1 MAQQTLTSFFPVRS
15 AAEDRVCSHAGA
27 REEGDASGTQLPQAA
42 GGKRK
47 RQSATTNKRLREDA
61 DEVDLE
67 HTEGEEESEDE
78 MNRDDEAFIDDCAI
92 SDDGQEQVRCE
103 QENYAAEDMDGAD
116 ALEQAIAAVKRP
128 VGRPRIH
135 PPKAP
140 SNRKR
145 GRPPKHNKQD
155 AHDRQKHNTQDAH
168 DNEAEEPE
176 DKSAEKKPR
185 KRSDRLRSLLVTCE
199 RGIGNVRR
207 SVGEYHL
214 KKPFHLP
221 LADFVTAW
229 ELQPQRVLIDFG
241 LEIGKL
247 GRGAFGNE
255 MHRRWVNDIQVQRE
269 FATRFFVPISENIP
283 LRALSTDVQDTCVP
297 PHMCRT
303 NSTSKVLHGFRAMHR
318 QTELDNMNNKFYE
331 KVLIGQQRTSR
342 ELRQMIDGGPFGGL
356 QGKAVDVLWR
366 VYAGEE
372 VTNLSEQTLQLVQA
386 ISMALQGSKG
396 DELWCMVNTDVSE
409 FYVRGKTGMS
419 KVQSG
424 VHTVREYNFQ
434 QASKHAGRFAV
445 DDIDKRIL
453 KKVWRFRFPNEEVPL
468 EDKEKLL
475 RLVDS
480 RYKNDCPELAAS
492 AIPITAQPPTIDPVI
507 VDLWVYKDIFAAW
520 DENTQQR
527 TNVTVEGIYVL
538 GKCAACDPLLILKSI
553 AENNP
558 TASTLLL
565 ETFSH
570 MLQVLGMQKCS
581 WDQLFSTDSAGAAYA
596 VSEARMLE
604 GIFKFCDS
612 HKLRN
617 VNVGGMRLDASNQEE
632 MLIWEQYIR
641 TITSSRTAHYE
652 MMTRETLNDR
662 KHIKDA
668 QLPYEHFPHDLVHG
682 LSNWKVSVSRVQA
695 EMEEYIQTYEDIEEQ
710 DTVRFD
716 LQDWFSS
723 HEFEDDPETGQPL
736 YMFIREGVGFTL
748 NTGLW
753 IKIRTDNSRSHDED
767 KYENIKKKDKNA
779 SLSSLMPQPQQQNNL
794 VRLWCGNMSETSDPL
809 DEIFCHSAIVPDLR
823 WMVEQMPKMD
833 TIGESVVLLREMIG
847 DEVLVTAREEA
858 GHNARVREILQ
869 LAGKERN
876 PLRER
881 IHNIEEN
888 TKLEFLF
895 RVKMNKILASI
906 KHTLQIMRA
915 SELVQWR
922 IAALGVSDLQ
932 KQDKSMQ
939 DKWQKDYA
947 HVSEA
952 FEDSLSWRD
961 WLSVG
966 ATTAIFYTHSN
977 KRIDSNLS
985 FMNTMLQ
992 RLMMLCFMTHNMNT
1006 PGAYGMTL
1014 RVGDMACSVN
1024 IIKEMEVHNRKGTS
1038 VCLYD
1043 PKHPGMGIDQC
1054 TGNLGQQCN
1063 AGMIHLSLTKEHKD
1077 MASLAVDTSLR
1088 NVSKMSYATLQ
1099 GSGVLVNCGGEIVN
1113 GNTDFTRKC
1122 GKCCYFTEYG
1132 KQADDN
1138 VMMGWMESL
1147 MANSGDQE
1155 LGGESGV
1162 QQGAWTTTQNLESS
1176 SVLQIKKLP
1185 VLLITGNRP
1194 TSATPAS
1201 AVEGARWMNIASST
1215 MDGDNGFTKVLLGH
1229 AECVQ
1234 PNLPG
1239 NSDDD
1244 CVLLATLTN
1253 SMCRGDVRKD
1263 IKIIGREI
1271 VLRNRLHF
1279 LLMQWLKTDAV
1290 LVCSAL
1296 TSEPKRFV
1304 YSLMSNFSNIECSV
1318 AQLTGGLRREYLNK
1332 DSRFWHRN
1340 AAGPW
1345 DKVMKTSM
1353 HVYMAM
1359 STSLLTCMDRVQLG
1373 FPVDLTLAF
1382 ELGIKAVMTETI
1394 PFMAM
1399 ITSLHMW
1406 LASAVLD
1413 INIMIL
1419 ACYMY
1424 HFSGFQ
1430 NTCSL
1435 RVLSL
1440 AILGLLRA
1448 PDDENADSDWAAY
1461 VAFCEEIAPLVLSRR
1476 MRQGANNPSRPGA
1489 RNVAQGT
1496 LPTPSLDTLQ
1506 TWASWSVPALQKDIF
1521 ATYKAR
1527 TDGQEQQKLSVYC
1540 QPRPQFVFRD
1550 TIKGFGRNKE
1560 MHFAADEN
1568 ICGTST
1574 RVLGSM
1580 YGKQQTQQ
1588 SHLERTNSMHLESHE
1603 NTYEFWNQAQLGTA
1617 LPRSNTSTNDVFK
1630 MKFEF
1635 VPYTGIWWDETMH
1648 NAGYCDGLMKLFLVQ
1663 SRLSP
1668 KTTHYQFFKR
1678 LLTPY
1683 LQHTRS
1689 TDDVYG
1695 GPSMTAP
1702 HQNAWSS
1709 CVLDKHNVFQFCSNP
1724 HFDQQ
1729 FVADGISINM
1739 CMRLTHFVL
1748 FQGIGM
1754 TQDWD
1759 RNKHENAAFVS
1770 CVHLRNM
1777 SSMSL
1782 GCLSLLLHTAC
1793 DKALIPVN
1801 SGKLLLPMPSPVFES
1816 KEEAQIEYDHRLH
1829 IDTHLHKMGGASD
1842 NMLSVSAR
1850 MATYSNWRLLE
1861 IGAAESALSYT
1872 HVLADHPV
1880 MNLADSRALLFPFP
1894 PESVAHTAFMFDD
1907 LFLANRRHIEHLLKN
1922 DADAN
1927 VATGSKL
1934 AEAMLCLGGSI
1945 RLEDF
1950 QHKQP
1955 SLTECAVR
1963 DRREIPCVSLQHGF
1977 MFTICFEEDVLH
1989 IRKCFRTHKWAAIR
2003 QDREYEPFMPL
2014 PLKNGVLGVV
2024 VESKQFRHLFRHG
2037 LCMDSDNLVTVNLQ
2051 ATQTAKR
2058 LPFYMF
2064 PVLHFPI
2071 LVLLQHSGW
2080 LRDGMLLH
2088 THEYFQTKHYSEFD
2102 IRDCAEDAQHNVA
2115 TNDLFLECKRALPD
2129 LCMHACYADEHST
2142 QVHCFW
2148 LQYKDQVKYY
2158 ATALEI
2164 TTSIASNTLMDMTS
2178 CVANDAAGTSY
2189 LMLQHEENGLVYVLC
2204 NDKTL
2209 GNLEA
2214 RFSYSDEND
2223 EQVHKNESFTMA
2235 FEQFKPRLLPHD
2247 EECSSVDN
2255 VFDAVWGLIVENTDG
2270 AFLKN
2275 GSYTVS
2281 SMVSKPCRQ
2290 QAAPSLM
2297 HMDFISV
2304 SRSILIE
2311 GSEVWIRITAP
2322 VYASIQLQAQEQGYT
2337 VKLPVSANLHEN
2349 MQGLR
2354 YLRAFYVLGG
2364 SMHDTP
2370 INTNV
2375 VRLIC
2380 TVSNTV
2386 HNQKAVED
2394 DDANA
2399 DSAVNK
2405 QLHSKNIRLVAFSLP
2420 VLESDGACIL
2430 TRDRDSG
2437 AFFYKYL
2444 RARS

>member
-1 MAQQTLTSFFPVRS
+1 M
-15 AAEDRVCSHAGA
+15 
-27 REEGDASGTQLPQAA
+27 
-42 GGKRK
+42 
-47 RQSATTNKRLREDA
+47 
-61 DEVDLE
+61 DLE
-67 HTEGEEESEDE
+67 DTEGEEESQDEITTEDLG
-78 MNRDDEAFIDDCAI
+78 FIDDGAI
-92 SDDGQEQVRCE
+92 SEDGLEQVRCRQQDE
-103 QENYAAEDMDGAD
+103 ADDDIDGAD

-135 PPKAP
+135 PLKAP

-145 GRPPKHNKQD
+145 GRPPKDKKQHEKD
-155 AHDRQKHNTQDAH
+155 KKQHE
-168 DNEAEEPE
+168 DNGEAEEPE
-176 DKSAEKKPR
+176 DKSADKKPR

-221 LADFVTAW
+221 VADFVTVW

-241 LEIGKL
+241 LDIGKI
-247 GRGAFGNE
+247 GRGSFGNE
-255 MHRRWVNDIQVQRE
+255 MHRRWVNDMEMQRE

-297 PHMCRT
+297 PQMCRT

-342 ELRQMIDGGPFGGL
+342 ELRQIIDGGPFGGL

-434 QASKHAGRFAV
+434 QASKHAGRCAV

-453 KKVWRFRFPNEEVPL
+453 KKVWRYRFPKEEVPL
-468 EDKEKLL
+468 QDKEKLL

-480 RYKNDCPELAAS
+480 RYKNECPELAAS

-558 TASTLLL
+558 TASTLLM

-570 MLQVLGMQKCS
+570 MTQVLGMQKCS

-617 VNVGGMRLDASNQEE
+617 VNVGGMRLDQ
-632 MLIWEQYIR
+632 
-641 TITSSRTAHYE
+641 
-652 MMTRETLNDR
+652 TL
-662 KHIKDA
+662 
-668 QLPYEHFPHDLVHG
+668 
-682 LSNWKVSVSRVQA
+682 
-695 EMEEYIQTYEDIEEQ
+695 
-710 DTVRFD
+710 
-716 LQDWFSS
+716 
-723 HEFEDDPETGQPL
+723 
-736 YMFIREGVGFTL
+736 GVGFTL

-794 VRLWCGNMSETSDPL
+794 VRLWCANMSETTDPL

-895 RVKMNKILASI
+895 RVKMNKIHASI
-906 KHTLQIMRA
+906 KHTLQVMRA

-1024 IIKEMEVHNRKGTS
+1024 IIKEIEVHNRKGTS

-1263 IKIIGREI
+1263 IKVIGREV

-1296 TSEPKRFV
+1296 TSDPKRFV

-1345 DKVMKTSM
+1345 DKVMQTSM
-1353 HVYMAM
+1353 HVYMAL

-1373 FPVDLTLAF
+1373 FPADLTLAF
-1382 ELGIKAVMTETI
+1382 ELGIKAVITETI

-1399 ITSLHMW
+1399 IASLHMW

-1419 ACYMY
+1419 ACYIY

-1440 AILGLLRA
+1440 AILGVLRA
-1448 PDDENADSDWAAY
+1448 PDDEKMDSDWAAY
-1461 VAFCEEIAPLVLSRR
+1461 VAFCEEIAPLVLTRR
-1476 MRQGANNPSRPGA
+1476 IRQGANNPSRAGA
-1489 RNVAQGT
+1489 RNVAQGM

-1506 TWASWSVPALQKDIF
+1506 TWASWSVPALQKDIL
-1521 ATYKAR
+1521 ATYKSR

-1540 QPRPQFVFRD
+1540 QPRP
-1550 TIKGFGRNKE
+1550 
-1560 MHFAADEN
+1560 
-1568 ICGTST
+1568 
-1574 RVLGSM
+1574 
-1580 YGKQQTQQ
+1580 
-1588 SHLERTNSMHLESHE
+1588 
-1603 NTYEFWNQAQLGTA
+1603 
-1617 LPRSNTSTNDVFK
+1617 
-1630 MKFEF
+1630 
-1635 VPYTGIWWDETMH
+1635 
-1648 NAGYCDGLMKLFLVQ
+1648 
-1663 SRLSP
+1663 
-1668 KTTHYQFFKR
+1668 
-1678 LLTPY
+1678 
-1683 LQHTRS
+1683 
-1689 TDDVYG
+1689 
-1695 GPSMTAP
+1695 
-1702 HQNAWSS
+1702 
-1709 CVLDKHNVFQFCSNP
+1709 
-1724 HFDQQ
+1724 
-1729 FVADGISINM
+1729 
-1739 CMRLTHFVL
+1739 
-1748 FQGIGM
+1748 
-1754 TQDWD
+1754 
-1759 RNKHENAAFVS
+1759 
-1770 CVHLRNM
+1770 
-1777 SSMSL
+1777 
-1782 GCLSLLLHTAC
+1782 
-1793 DKALIPVN
+1793 
-1801 SGKLLLPMPSPVFES
+1801 
-1816 KEEAQIEYDHRLH
+1816 
-1829 IDTHLHKMGGASD
+1829 
-1842 NMLSVSAR
+1842 
-1850 MATYSNWRLLE
+1850 
-1861 IGAAESALSYT
+1861 
-1872 HVLADHPV
+1872 
-1880 MNLADSRALLFPFP
+1880 
-1894 PESVAHTAFMFDD
+1894 
-1907 LFLANRRHIEHLLKN
+1907 
-1922 DADAN
+1922 
-1927 VATGSKL
+1927 
-1934 AEAMLCLGGSI
+1934 
-1945 RLEDF
+1945 
-1950 QHKQP
+1950 
-1955 SLTECAVR
+1955 
-1963 DRREIPCVSLQHGF
+1963 
-1977 MFTICFEEDVLH
+1977 
-1989 IRKCFRTHKWAAIR
+1989 
-2003 QDREYEPFMPL
+2003 
-2014 PLKNGVLGVV
+2014 
-2024 VESKQFRHLFRHG
+2024 
-2037 LCMDSDNLVTVNLQ
+2037 
-2051 ATQTAKR
+2051 
-2058 LPFYMF
+2058 
-2064 PVLHFPI
+2064 
-2071 LVLLQHSGW
+2071 
-2080 LRDGMLLH
+2080 
-2088 THEYFQTKHYSEFD
+2088 
-2102 IRDCAEDAQHNVA
+2102 
-2115 TNDLFLECKRALPD
+2115 
-2129 LCMHACYADEHST
+2129 
-2142 QVHCFW
+2142 
-2148 LQYKDQVKYY
+2148 
-2158 ATALEI
+2158 
-2164 TTSIASNTLMDMTS
+2164 
-2178 CVANDAAGTSY
+2178 
-2189 LMLQHEENGLVYVLC
+2189 
-2204 NDKTL
+2204 
-2209 GNLEA
+2209 
-2214 RFSYSDEND
+2214 
-2223 EQVHKNESFTMA
+2223 
-2235 FEQFKPRLLPHD
+2235 
-2247 EECSSVDN
+2247 
-2255 VFDAVWGLIVENTDG
+2255 
-2270 AFLKN
+2270 
-2275 GSYTVS
+2275 
-2281 SMVSKPCRQ
+2281 
-2290 QAAPSLM
+2290 
-2297 HMDFISV
+2297 
-2304 SRSILIE
+2304 
-2311 GSEVWIRITAP
+2311 
-2322 VYASIQLQAQEQGYT
+2322 
-2337 VKLPVSANLHEN
+2337 
-2349 MQGLR
+2349 
-2354 YLRAFYVLGG
+2354 
-2364 SMHDTP
+2364 
-2370 INTNV
+2370 
-2375 VRLIC
+2375 
-2380 TVSNTV
+2380 
-2386 HNQKAVED
+2386 
-2394 DDANA
+2394 
-2399 DSAVNK
+2399 
-2405 QLHSKNIRLVAFSLP
+2405 
-2420 VLESDGACIL
+2420 
-2430 TRDRDSG
+2430 
-2437 AFFYKYL
+2437 
-2444 RARS
+2444 